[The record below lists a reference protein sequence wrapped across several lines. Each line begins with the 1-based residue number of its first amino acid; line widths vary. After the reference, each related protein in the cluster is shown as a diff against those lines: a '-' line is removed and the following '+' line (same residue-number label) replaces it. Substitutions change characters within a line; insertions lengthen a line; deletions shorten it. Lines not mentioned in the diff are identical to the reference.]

1 MYNEP
6 RHTVTVF
13 KDYLI
18 YDDFSEYLK
27 RYYLQQESI
36 DRLPRVFDFY
46 TSYSK
51 VFPNFIGLGK
61 SELKIMFKNTERK

>member
-6 RHTVTVF
+6 RHIVIVF

-27 RYYLQQESI
+27 RYYIKQEAV

-46 TSYSK
+46 ASFSKLFRTPEGTSNAN
-51 VFPNFIGLGK
+51 VIQ
-61 SELKIMFKNTERK
+61 